1 MDFNKLV
8 ARANAILMS
17 PATEWPVIAD
27 EPATVSE
34 IFKNYVVW
42 LAAISAIAG
51 LIANTIVGYNVPFLG
66 HYRMGFAAGLT
77 GAVTTYV
84 LSLAGVFLVAY
95 LADVLAPSFGGQK
108 NFTQAV
114 KAVAYAYTAAWIAGV
129 GFIVPGLRWLITL
142 AGLIYSIYLLRLG
155 LLYTMKCPPEKA
167 WPYTAVTII
176 AAIIV
181 QWLVGIVAADIGG
194 VGYAAYGPRA
204 ASSSGTFDS
213 GGFDP
218 GTPGG
223 KLEHWVQGMEAAS
236 QKMDAAQKRGDS
248 AAASHAAGAMIGA
261 ALGGDGTVQALAP
274 DRLREFL
281 PGSLGG
287 LARSQTSAERHAVL
301 GIQSSQAE
309 AQYSDNAGHSIKLQ
323 IQDSGGA
330 NALVSLVS
338 WASVE
343 EDKQTAS
350 GYEKTYK
357 TGDHMVHEQWN
368 QPAGQSGTG
377 YGEYA
382 VIVGQRYNVQA
393 SGRVANID
401 MLKSAVASVDL
412 AKLESL
418 RNEGVRAN

>member
-8 ARANAILMS
+8 ARAKAILIS
-17 PATEWPVIAD
+17 PTTEWPVIAD

-51 LIANTIVGYNVPFLG
+51 LIANTIVGYSVPLLG
-66 HYRMGFAAGLT
+66 HYRMGFGAGLT

-129 GFIVPGLRWLITL
+129 GFIVPGLRWLIML

-155 LLYTMKCPPEKA
+155 LLHTMKCPPEKA

-176 AAIIV
+176 AAIMV
-181 QWLVGIVAADIGG
+181 QWLVGVVAADIGG

-204 ASSSGTFDS
+204 ASNSGS
-213 GGFDP
+213 FDP
-218 GTPGG
+218 GGPGG
-223 KLEHWVQGMEAAS
+223 KLERWAQGLEAAS
-236 QKMDAAQKRGDS
+236 QKMEAAQKRGDS
-248 AAASHAAGAMIGA
+248 AAASQAAGALIGA

-309 AQYSDNAGHSIKLQ
+309 AQYNDNAGHSIKLQ

-330 NALVSLVS
+330 NGLVSLVG

-357 TGDHMVHEQWN
+357 TGDRMVHEQWN
-368 QPAGQSGTG
+368 PAGQNGTG